1 MQGFRSANHDENGP
15 TKDSNLK
22 LLNIASSVQQSDEFD
37 AFLDR
42 LVVDND
48 LFYGETANLT
58 PSSRRDS
65 RGSADGRTIHIVQ
78 TVANA
83 FQLIT

>member
-1 MQGFRSANHDENGP
+1 MHAFRSANRDENGP

-22 LLNIASSVQQSDEFD
+22 PLNIASSVQQSDEFA

-42 LVVDND
+42 LVVDNE

-58 PSSRRDS
+58 PTFRARFP
-65 RGSADGRTIHIVQ
+65 RLG
-78 TVANA
+78 
-83 FQLIT
+83 